1 MSEFLKEYF
10 TGLMKSFSSSLDEE
24 DVYSDKL
31 ALTIV
36 VIVIGFLLYIL
47 FRKLIKSNVSDG
59 PRKWIWQKVCK
70 HTMVTLIVLVVLFIW
85 IQAINVLVL
94 IALLSGIFIVFMFRG
109 LTNNIIGY
117 FVIRSR
123 QYFKVGHRVE
133 INDIIGDVI
142 EINLINITLLEVRNG
157 LSSDSNT
164 GRKIKIPNKII
175 FDESIEMIGR
185 ADTFISHEIKYVLS
199 FDSDWQAAEQIM
211 TAVGATYYDESVRPQ
226 LEKERNY
233 LTDSEEKLHPV
244 FSLNTN
250 EDGIILVLRYVVD
263 YRKGTPTKT
272 YLQRQMLTQF
282 ADHPD
287 IKFATVDIRILT

>member
-1 MSEFLKEYF
+1 MPDFLKEYF
-10 TGLMKSFSSSLDEE
+10 TGLLKSFSSTLDAE
-24 DVYSDKL
+24 DVYTDKM

-36 VIVIGFLLYIL
+36 VIIIGILLYVL
-47 FRKLIKSNVSDG
+47 FKKLIKSNMSVG
-59 PRKWIWQKVCK
+59 TRRWTLQKIGKRTVI
-70 HTMVTLIVLVVLFIW
+70 TLTVLVVLFIW

-94 IALLSGIFIVFMFRG
+94 IALLSGVFIVFMFRG

-142 EINLINITLLEVRNG
+142 EINLISITLLEVRNE

-164 GRKIKIPNKII
+164 GRMIKLPNKII

-185 ADTFISHEIKYVLS
+185 ANVFIWHELKYVLS

-211 TAVGATYYDESVRPQ
+211 TDVGSEYFDESVRPE
-226 LEKERNY
+226 LKEEKSY
-233 LTDSEEKLHPV
+233 LTEDEEKARPV

-250 EDGIILVLRYVVD
+250 EEGIVLVLRYLVD
-263 YRKGTPTKT
+263 YRRGTSTKT
-272 YLQRQMLTQF
+272 NLQRQILTQF
-282 ADHPD
+282 TDHPD
-287 IKFATVDIRILT
+287 IRFATVDIRILT